1 MAIRDSFAQL
11 ATDEGNG
18 TAIATLERLQ
28 ASLETVMEVGDEE
41 ERKAAELLLDR
52 VQAAIKDTLL
62 VSQLTPDMIEW
73 SWIT

>member
-18 TAIATLERLQ
+18 TALATLEGLQ
-28 ASLETVMEVGDEE
+28 ASLETVMEIGDEE
-41 ERKAAELLLDR
+41 ERKAAALLLDR